1 MYYDRVLDRLA
12 GVHRAR
18 RGWAAKCPAHDDRTP
33 SLTIS
38 LGDQGQVLL
47 YCFAG
52 CALERI
58 LDRLQLTVR
67 DLYPGAPMDLTDVH
81 REALNL
87 LRAQQRRRQHDQG
100 AMADADCWA
109 VIRHARALATRLG
122 PDSEQAWELL
132 EQAAALETMMHNH
145 GVGD

>member
-1 MYYDRVLDRLA
+1 MHHYEVVLERLV

-18 RGWAAKCPAHDDRTP
+18 RGWAARCPAHEDRTP
-33 SLTIS
+33 SLSIS

-58 LDRLQLTVR
+58 LARLNLTVR

-100 AMADADCWA
+100 AMDDGECWA
-109 VIRHARALATRLG
+109 VIRHARGIATKLG
-122 PDSEQAWELL
+122 PDSEKAWEIL
-132 EQAAALETMMHNH
+132 EQAAALETMLHNH
-145 GVGD
+145 NV